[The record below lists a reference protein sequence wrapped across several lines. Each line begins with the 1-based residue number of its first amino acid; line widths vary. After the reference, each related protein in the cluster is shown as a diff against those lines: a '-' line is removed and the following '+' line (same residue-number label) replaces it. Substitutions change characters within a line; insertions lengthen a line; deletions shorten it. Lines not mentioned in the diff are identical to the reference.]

1 MSWRSRDAFCTTQ
14 WREGDKSVII
24 RILVFKLKSQPSY
37 YRYVLLLSAS
47 LSRASASL
55 FPANPTCCVAAA
67 IINLAGRRLTLLGD
81 QLASPDPAGHC
92 VGAAVGARVRPGGRS
107 RNGPAS
113 TIKTHELEASFAAP
127 CRSASCADISVCWR
141 ILTRDVCSPH
151 KSSFSGA
158 RLCQR

>member
-1 MSWRSRDAFCTTQ
+1 MSWRSRDAFCTIQ
-14 WREGDKSVII
+14 WREADKSVII
-24 RILVFKLKSQPSY
+24 RILVSKLESQPSY

-47 LSRASASL
+47 LSRASAS
-55 FPANPTCCVAAA
+55 FFF
-67 IINLAGRRLTLLGD
+67 INHAGRPLIPLGD
-81 QLASPDPAGHC
+81 QLAPPDPAVHC

-113 TIKTHELEASFAAP
+113 TSQTHNLEASFTAP
-127 CRSASCADISVCWR
+127 CRSASCADIRVCRR

-151 KSSFSGA
+151 KSSFSSA